1 MSDLQLPNISLAF
14 ADLAI
19 SAGRDFGV
27 PASKRVRRLMPDV
40 KYSLRGY
47 RPLSAL
53 GFHGHASMNSQM
65 PDDAWSEVEDQMNRL
80 HVRYIVESFHTC
92 IGWVDA
98 SGNWHIL
105 PYRYSL
111 TTTEHQ
117 GIMCAA
123 IGVAWRMID
132 TTRVIMSDDVKIGRP
147 GF

>member
-1 MSDLQLPNISLAF
+1 MAELDLPNISLGF

-19 SAGRDFGV
+19 TAQRDFGV
-27 PASKRVRRLMPDV
+27 PASKRVRRLIPYV

-47 RPLSAL
+47 RPLSAI
-53 GFHGHASMNSQM
+53 GFHGHASMNNQM
-65 PDDAWSEVEDQMNRL
+65 PDDAWGEVEDQMNRL

-98 SGNWHIL
+98 SGDWHIL

-111 TTTEHQ
+111 STTQHQ
-117 GIMCAA
+117 ETMCSA
-123 IGVAWRMID
+123 IGVRWHSLD
-132 TTRVIMSDDVKIGRP
+132 TTRVILADEVKIGRP

>member
-1 MSDLQLPNISLAF
+1 MTEMNLPNLSLWF

-19 SAGRDFGV
+19 AAQRDFGV

-47 RPLSAL
+47 CPLSVV

-65 PDDAWSEVEDQMNRL
+65 PDDAWAEVEDQMNRL

-92 IGWVDA
+92 IGWIDA

-111 TTTEHQ
+111 TTTQHQ
-117 GIMCAA
+117 ETMCAA
-123 IGVAWRMID
+123 IGVRWRTID

-147 GF
+147 MF